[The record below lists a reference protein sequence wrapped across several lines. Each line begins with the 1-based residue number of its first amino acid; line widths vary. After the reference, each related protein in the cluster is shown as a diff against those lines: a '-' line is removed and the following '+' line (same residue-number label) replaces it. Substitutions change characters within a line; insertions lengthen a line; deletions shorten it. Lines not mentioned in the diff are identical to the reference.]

1 MKSFLLFFSVIASMT
16 FQQCYTLSGISL
28 DPNTETYFVANF
40 KNNAFSSPAALEV
53 TVQEALNNKIRTET
67 RLIWD
72 DTDPDVEFQGSLVD
86 YVVTSE
92 APRAGETTAIN
103 RLTIRLAVDYIVYND
118 DGTLNEDKGWK
129 SNFSFFYDFDAGID
143 LSTIEDEA
151 IDAIL
156 EQLMQDIF
164 QKAFADW

>member
-1 MKSFLLFFSVIASMT
+1 MKRVFILLGIVAAML
-16 FQQCYTLSGISL
+16 FQHCYSLSGISL
-28 DPNTETYFVANF
+28 DPNTRTYFVANF

-53 TVQEALNNKIRTET
+53 TAQEALNNKIRTET

-72 DTDPDVEFQGSLVD
+72 DKNPDVEFQGSLVD

-92 APRAGETTAIN
+92 APRAGESTAIN
-103 RLTIRLAVDYIVYND
+103 RLTIRLAIDYIVYD
-118 DGTLNEDKGWK
+118 DKGIPLEDKGWK

-143 LSTIEDEA
+143 LSSIEEEA

-156 EQLMQDIF
+156 EQVMQDIF